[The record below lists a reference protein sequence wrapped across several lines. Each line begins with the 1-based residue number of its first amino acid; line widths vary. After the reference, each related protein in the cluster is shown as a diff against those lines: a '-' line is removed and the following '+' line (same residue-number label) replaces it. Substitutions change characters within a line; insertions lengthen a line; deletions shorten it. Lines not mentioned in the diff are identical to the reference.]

1 MDPASALEAVLFV
14 AERPVPL
21 TELCKVMESSA
32 SAVERSLLELGTRLD
47 DADSGLVLR
56 SVAGGWRLYAR
67 PEAFQYIERFS
78 TTATAA
84 RLSQP
89 ALESLAVVAYK
100 QPVSRAQV
108 SSVRGV
114 DSESSLRTL
123 ERRGLIEES
132 DRLPLPGNPAV
143 YRTTELFLEK
153 LALQDLEGLPPLAD
167 HVPASG
173 LVEKLEETFRPSE

>member
-1 MDPASALEAVLFV
+1 MGPVSILEAVLFV

-21 TELCKVMESSA
+21 TELCKVLETPIA
-32 SAVERSLLELGTRLD
+32 EVERSLLDLGARLD
-47 DADSGLVLR
+47 ETNSGLVLR

-67 PEAFQYIERFS
+67 PEAFKYIERFS
-78 TTATAA
+78 TTVTAA
-84 RLSQP
+84 RLSQA

-123 ERRGLIEES
+123 ERRGLIEEF
-132 DRLPLPGNPAV
+132 DRLSIPGNPAV
-143 YRTTELFLEK
+143 YSTTELFLEM
-153 LALQDLEGLPPLAD
+153 LALQDLEELPPLAD

-173 LVEKLEETFRPSE
+173 LVEKFEETFRPSE